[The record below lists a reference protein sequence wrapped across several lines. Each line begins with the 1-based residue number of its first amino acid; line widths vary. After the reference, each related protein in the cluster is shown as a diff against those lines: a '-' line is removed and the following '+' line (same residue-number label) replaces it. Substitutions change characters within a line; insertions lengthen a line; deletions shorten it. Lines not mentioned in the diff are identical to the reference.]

1 MVWGVFNDG
10 RIEFFCQAQ
19 NKVLKDLCRFGRL
32 DVSLALRNF
41 NLQLISKS
49 TRWPLG
55 LSLTIQVGGRMK
67 KVAKVWDFSGFKLLT
82 SGEGRFSGEVY
93 GEALIFFFFFF
104 KFSCHYCSFSSTQW
118 TKLWKVLDND
128 TLEYYFSLWV
138 GYRFLSRAVLRYFW
152 KVSKLV
158 CITLAA

>member
-32 DVSLALRNF
+32 DVSLALRKF
-41 NLQLISKS
+41 NWQLISKS
-49 TRWPLG
+49 TRWPSG

-104 KFSCHYCSFSSTQW
+104 LIFMPLLFLFFYAMNKTVKGFRQWYPWVLLLSLGWISLSIPSSPT
-118 TKLWKVLDND
+118 V
-128 TLEYYFSLWV
+128 
-138 GYRFLSRAVLRYFW
+138 FL
-152 KVSKLV
+152 KG
-158 CITLAA
+158 